1 MPDFDVI
8 LDRRGS
14 TKWDKYR
21 DTDVLPMWIADMDFN
36 PPPAVIDQIQSYV
49 STGMFGYTDRPGEL
63 IDVVLSHLEKTYAWQ
78 VGVDDLVFI
87 PGVVSGLNVACR
99 GLVAPG
105 ESLLTATPI
114 YYPFLDLP
122 KNVDRELIRIPID
135 MDADY
140 RYPVSALEAAITPES
155 RMLLICN
162 PFNPV
167 GRMLSSAELSD
178 IVSLCLEHDLLICSD
193 EIHCQLIFDDRKH
206 VPVAKVDPRI
216 EDNLVTLIGPGK
228 TYNLAGIGGGV
239 AIIKNPVL
247 REKFNEASDGIVGSI
262 NVIAYQSM
270 LAAYRDCE
278 PWRLELIK
286 YLQSNRDY
294 LAERIDRIP
303 RIGMNV
309 VEATYLAWL
318 DVRSLALENPPAFF
332 ESAGVGLSDGADF
345 GGPGFVRLNFACP
358 RAILVEACDRIEG
371 AVSAHHN
378 HS

>member
-247 REKFNEASDGIVGSI
+247 REKFNEASDGIMGSI

-332 ESAGVGLSDGADF
+332 ESAGVGL
-345 GGPGFVRLNFACP
+345 
-358 RAILVEACDRIEG
+358 
-371 AVSAHHN
+371 
-378 HS
+378 